1 MGRLSTIQPV
11 PTTDEP
17 WRVTAVA
24 PGPRGRWSTCTDHHR
39 TYLEALGQAKRLAW
53 EAQPAGGAIHY
64 AKSSRQAI
72 EGYVVGDAEE
82 ELCALILIW
91 RTKEA
96 ASPDANEGAPDA
108 AA

>member
-24 PGPRGRWSTCTDHHR
+24 PGPRGRWSKCTDHHR

-53 EAQPAGGAIHY
+53 EARRGSHPLRQVLSSSHRGVRRRRRRGGPL
-64 AKSSRQAI
+64 R
-72 EGYVVGDAEE
+72 
-82 ELCALILIW
+82 
-91 RTKEA
+91 
-96 ASPDANEGAPDA
+96 PDPHLADQGGGVP
-108 AA
+108 

>member
-1 MGRLSTIQPV
+1 MGSLSTVQPV
-11 PTTDEP
+11 PTTEEP

-24 PGPRGRWSTCTDHHR
+24 PGTDGHWSICTDGHR
-39 TYLEALGQAKRLAW
+39 TYW

-82 ELCALILIW
+82 DLCALILIW